1 MFGLLNLIRL
11 INKMRSFYRYFAV
24 FCLYKSF
31 TSFEIIEGID
41 PTKFSIYAD
50 KPKADVEVNHE
61 ELTSSYNE
69 LHEAK
74 QRLKLL
80 EMKIQT
86 LESRISKTYPD
97 VTFLNYKNRK
107 RILVSHLRNKLKRSH
122 IHIIRRIILMLCYGT
137 GKYLLKLVKG
147 ENGTAIIC
155 EKWGKMVK
163 NRKKME
169 KNRENV
175 IFSN

>member
-1 MFGLLNLIRL
+1 M
-11 INKMRSFYRYFAV
+11 
-24 FCLYKSF
+24 YKSF

-50 KPKADVEVNHE
+50 KPPKANVEVNHE
-61 ELTSSYNE
+61 ELTASYNE

-107 RILVSHLRNKLKRSH
+107 RILVSHP
-122 IHIIRRIILMLCYGT
+122 IG
-137 GKYLLKLVKG
+137 
-147 ENGTAIIC
+147 
-155 EKWGKMVK
+155 
-163 NRKKME
+163 
-169 KNRENV
+169 
-175 IFSN
+175 